1 MSKVLNTP
9 FGKLLIKVNGKEQEY
24 NYSESSKSY
33 EGKSEMVYSIN
44 YDLSKAIVSV
54 LEDCYSNSYT
64 KQDIMKNELIQK
76 FFINPI
82 NYDEIMSNLG
92 NRYFLKVL
100 TLI

>member
-44 YDLSKAIVSV
+44 YDLSNLKIGDKIIIEIENRR
-54 LEDCYSNSYT
+54 LEYLESDERCDTLS
-64 KQDIMKNELIQK
+64 IENESKILAMCGYEPQ
-76 FFINPI
+76 
-82 NYDEIMSNLG
+82 YHEG
-92 NRYFLKVL
+92 
-100 TLI
+100 